1 MTKLQKFSQ
10 NLSDYRLKIVFGTEH
25 HKLNYSFNQHILKIS
40 NQFSIIRN
48 YFNTFARF
56 FKMK

>member
-10 NLSDYRLKIVFGTEH
+10 NLSDYRLKIVFVTEL
-25 HKLNYSFNQHILKIS
+25 HKLNYSFNQYILKIS

>member
-10 NLSDYRLKIVFGTEH
+10 NLSDYWLKIVFGTEH
-25 HKLNYSFNQHILKIS
+25 HKLDNSSNQHIFKIS
-40 NQFSIIRN
+40 DQFSIIRN